1 MMKRRGWWLLVVLA
15 ASGTAWAQV
24 PSASEAEH
32 RRGMQLRVEG
42 RHVEAAAVFRDIYAQ
57 TREPRALARQ
67 GLAEAAAERW
77 VEADEHLRAALGYA
91 TDAWINTNRQ
101 NLARDLGL
109 IEGHLGALEVRGPS
123 GAEVRVNGVAR
134 GTLPLAAPLRVLA
147 GPVSVELRAAG
158 YTPATRDVTVTA
170 GVSQP
175 MVVAPEL
182 QRAVAVVTPPVVTPP
197 VVTPP
202 VVTPP
207 VVTPPV
213 VTPPVLVRRPDPV
226 VTPPVVTPPPSTAR
240 WQLPLGIAGI
250 GVGVGL
256 IGLGVAGLVLRN
268 DNATQF
274 NATNAGRNYCGL
286 NGSDQVVSLMPGS
299 SVDCNGLYDAGRTW
313 QSVSVAGFIAGG
325 VFAALGTV
333 LLVTRP
339 SSRSGEHA
347 AIRCGMGPGDIGIAC
362 GGTL

>member
-24 PSASEAEH
+24 PQASEAEH

-42 RHVEAAAVFRDIYAQ
+42 RHMEAAAVFRDIYAQ

-77 VEADEHLRAALGYA
+77 VDADEHLRAALGYA

-109 IEGHLGALEVRGPS
+109 IEGHLGALEISSTASGELRINGEPRG
-123 GAEVRVNGVAR
+123 R
-134 GTLPLAAPLRVLA
+134 LPLTAPLRVMA
-147 GPVSVELRAAG
+147 NTVARIELRADG
-158 YTPATRDVTVTA
+158 YAPLVQEVSVASGVATPVRVTL
-170 GVSQP
+170 QP
-175 MVVAPEL
+175 V
-182 QRAVAVVTPPVVTPP
+182 RAVAVVTPPVVTPP

-202 VVTPP
+202 AVTPP

-213 VTPPVLVRRPDPV
+213 VVRRPDPV
-226 VTPPVVTPPPSTAR
+226 VVPPVVTPPSTAR
-240 WQLPLGIAGI
+240 WQLPLGVAGI

-274 NATNAGRNYCGL
+274 GVTNSAGRNYCGL
-286 NGSDQVVSLMPGS
+286 NGSDQVVSLIPGS

-325 VFAALGTV
+325 VFAAVGTV

-339 SSRSGEHA
+339 SSRSGERA